1 MKNLVVFNII
11 IIILLQV
18 SRISNGGIPDRFLM
32 QQMRAGLQG
41 AGGPGGR
48 GFLGGPRP
56 DEGEGLSGSSAGSM
70 MGPNTGG
77 VLLDSLRRGM
87 NTGFGAS
94 GPVRHLPEMFSFGGG
109 GLGDSL
115 LSPGGPP
122 FRGTLGGGASSRPM
136 IDFAGDGGRPPAPE
150 NSRSQPSIRSLLGPR
165 FGEESGERSEDGLF
179 GLSRKRKELRHRD
192 QAEHQRSLMRSS
204 RDGNAGIHGGK
215 HSEPDFHGGTAL
227 GMHDIGD
234 HRGGSKISTSGHHS
248 GRSHSRASNDEDDY
262 RSEEQDDK
270 ASHKTRSTSIST
282 FEALSLA
289 RQCLNLL
296 HDMLVL
302 LTTNHKK

>member
-1 MKNLVVFNII
+1 MKNLVAFNII

-18 SRISNGGIPDRFLM
+18 SRISNAGIPDRILM
-32 QQMRAGLQG
+32 QRMRAGFQG
-41 AGGPGGR
+41 AGGPVRGG
-48 GFLGGPRP
+48 GFLGGPIP
-56 DEGEGLSGSSAGSM
+56 DGGEGLSGSSPGSM
-70 MGPNTGG
+70 MGPNRGG
-77 VLLDSLRRGM
+77 GLLDSLRRGM

-122 FRGTLGGGASSRPM
+122 FR
-136 IDFAGDGGRPPAPE
+136 DGGRRPAPE
-150 NSRSQPSIRSLLGPR
+150 NSRSQPSMRSPLGPR
-165 FGEESGERSEDGLF
+165 FGEESGEGSQEGLF
-179 GLSRKRKELRHRD
+179 GLSRKRKEQRD
-192 QAEHQRSLMRSS
+192 RDHAEHQSLMQGS

-215 HSEPDFHGGTAL
+215 HSEADFHGGPSL
-227 GMHDIGD
+227 GSHDIGD
-234 HRGGSKISTSGHHS
+234 HRAGSKISTSGHHG

-262 RSEEQDDK
+262 RTEEQDDK

-302 LTTNHKK
+302 LTTNRKE

>member
-1 MKNLVVFNII
+1 MKSLVVFNII
-11 IIILLQV
+11 IIILLHV
-18 SRISNGGIPDRFLM
+18 LRISNGGIPDRFLM
-32 QQMRAGLQG
+32 QRMRAGFQG
-41 AGGPGGR
+41 AGGPVGGG

-56 DEGEGLSGSSAGSM
+56 DEGEGLSGSSPGSII
-70 MGPNTGG
+70 GANRGG
-77 VLLDSLRRGM
+77 GLLDSLRRGM

-94 GPVRHLPEMFSFGGG
+94 GPGSLVRHLPEMFSFGGG
-109 GLGDSL
+109 GPGDSV

-122 FRGTLGGGASSRPM
+122 FR
-136 IDFAGDGGRPPAPE
+136 
-150 NSRSQPSIRSLLGPR
+150 
-165 FGEESGERSEDGLF
+165 
-179 GLSRKRKELRHRD
+179 ELRDRD
-192 QAEHQRSLMRSS
+192 HAEHQRSLMRGSQ
-204 RDGNAGIHGGK
+204 DGNAGIHGEK
-215 HSEPDFHGGTAL
+215 HSEHDFHGGPAL

-234 HRGGSKISTSGHHS
+234 HRAGSKISTIGHHG

-262 RSEEQDDK
+262 RTEEQDDK

>member
-1 MKNLVVFNII
+1 MKNLVAFNII

-18 SRISNGGIPDRFLM
+18 SRISNAGIPDRILM
-32 QQMRAGLQG
+32 QRMRAGFQG
-41 AGGPGGR
+41 AGGPVRGG
-48 GFLGGPRP
+48 GFLGGPIP
-56 DEGEGLSGSSAGSM
+56 DGGEGLSGSSPGSM
-70 MGPNTGG
+70 MGPNRGG
-77 VLLDSLRRGM
+77 GLLDSLRRGM

-122 FRGTLGGGASSRPM
+122 FR
-136 IDFAGDGGRPPAPE
+136 E
-150 NSRSQPSIRSLLGPR
+150 Q
-165 FGEESGERSEDGLF
+165 
-179 GLSRKRKELRHRD
+179 RD
-192 QAEHQRSLMRSS
+192 RDHAEHQSLMQGS

-215 HSEPDFHGGTAL
+215 HSEADFHGGPSL
-227 GMHDIGD
+227 GSHDIGD
-234 HRGGSKISTSGHHS
+234 HRAGSKISTSGHHG

-262 RSEEQDDK
+262 RTEEQDDK

-302 LTTNHKK
+302 LTTNRKE

>member
-70 MGPNTGG
+70 MGPNRGG

-122 FRGTLGGGASSRPM
+122 FR
-136 IDFAGDGGRPPAPE
+136 
-150 NSRSQPSIRSLLGPR
+150 
-165 FGEESGERSEDGLF
+165 
-179 GLSRKRKELRHRD
+179 ELRHRD

-234 HRGGSKISTSGHHS
+234 HRGGSKISTSGHHG
-248 GRSHSRASNDEDDY
+248 GRSHRRASNDEDDY